1 MNTVRIPV
9 QRKALLHAEPPF
21 LPHHSM
27 QVTGKFFL
35 TEFVDIISLFL
46 LHDLVELCII
56 RFVLVYDKL
65 IIIYSP
71 S

>member
-1 MNTVRIPV
+1 
-9 QRKALLHAEPPF
+9 
-21 LPHHSM
+21 M
-27 QVTGKFFL
+27 QVIEKFFL

-65 IIIYSP
+65 IIIL
-71 S
+71 

>member
-1 MNTVRIPV
+1 
-9 QRKALLHAEPPF
+9 
-21 LPHHSM
+21 M